1 MGRSQNKVLTMLEK
15 TTSLVKNG
23 VRQDSQLDLTIRRFR
38 RNKLAVVGFLI
49 TAGYILLGILG
60 PYITPHDPHAIDVV
74 NRYAAPSLIH
84 PFGTDQL
91 GRDLLSRVILGARVS
106 LKVATIS
113 IGAATSVG
121 LLLGL
126 VAGYTRGLIDEV
138 IMRTMDVLFA
148 FPSILLA
155 LVIIA
160 ILGPGLDKAIIALA
174 IVYTP
179 IMARITR
186 GSAVS
191 VREEEYVLAAKS
203 YGENSFGMMFREMLP
218 NMLAPVTV
226 QATISFAF
234 AILAEAALSY
244 LGLGAQPPTP
254 SWGII
259 ITQGQEVIQKAPW
272 VTLFPGLAIMMTVM
286 GLNFLGDG
294 LRDALDP
301 KMDTS
306 SEGRQ

>member
-1 MGRSQNKVLTMLEK
+1 MLEK